1 MTHAF
6 YDETI
11 YKMGTSRVDI
21 QTGPFTLF
29 NLSQPFLLPLS
40 SFIFFSKSRD
50 FLSRFQ
56 VAINSGI
63 WLGSPNWCSPG
74 IVGRGLTVRRSRVET
89 RAMKSIEIL
98 EMSKYNPPQ
107 WFAQRVCS
115 LTGMIDHDFWMI
127 LKDFND
133 FSMIFMIFHVFD
145 PFFMFLKG
153 SRQDQRLRKELFRGY
168 FSVLKCIM
176 RHNDKVEIG

>member
-63 WLGSPNWCSPG
+63 
-74 IVGRGLTVRRSRVET
+74 
-89 RAMKSIEIL
+89 
-98 EMSKYNPPQ
+98 
-107 WFAQRVCS
+107 
-115 LTGMIDHDFWMI
+115 
-127 LKDFND
+127 
-133 FSMIFMIFHVFD
+133 
-145 PFFMFLKG
+145 
-153 SRQDQRLRKELFRGY
+153 
-168 FSVLKCIM
+168 
-176 RHNDKVEIG
+176 